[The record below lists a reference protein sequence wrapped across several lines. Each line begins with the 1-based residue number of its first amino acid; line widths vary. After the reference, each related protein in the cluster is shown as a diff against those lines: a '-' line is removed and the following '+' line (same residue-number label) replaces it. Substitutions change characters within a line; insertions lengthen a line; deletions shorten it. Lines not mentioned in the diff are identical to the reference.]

1 MHAGNLYGGANLS
14 EKLPDFTICNLGNFP
29 ELKFAIYYFDNS
41 SDNKKAINRFI
52 NVLLYALWIIE
63 QNLLYCKTL

>member
-14 EKLPDFTICNLGNFP
+14 EKLPDFIICNLGNFP
-29 ELKFAIYYFDNS
+29 ELKVTIYYFDKS

-52 NVLLYALWIIE
+52 NVLVRAL
-63 QNLLYCKTL
+63 